1 MSKCMYQECNNEA
14 TKIIPCFIG
23 PQNTKECIHV
33 CNYHWFVLTKSQPV
47 SVSFEMHK
55 DKMEERNKEKLNE
68 YCRIR

>member
-14 TKIIPCFIG
+14 TMTIPCFIG

-33 CNYHWFVLTKSQPV
+33 CNHHWFVLTKSQPV
-47 SVSFEMHK
+47 SVSFEIHK
-55 DKMEERNKEKLNE
+55 DKLEERNKEKLNE